1 MPVEGSS
8 VLNTLVPIER
18 LRIRHER
25 PDDVDDIGRVT
36 AEAFAPMPFG
46 DGTEASLIEALRA
59 AGALTISLVATM
71 DDALVGHVSFSPV
84 TIDGRT
90 SNWSQL
96 SPLSVTPHLQGR
108 GIGSALIG
116 SGLQRLRDLRAGGC
130 VLLGNP
136 AYYGRFGFESDPALT
151 YKGQSNR
158 FFQRLTLDGEPVTGD
173 VGLHPAF
180 GV

>member
-1 MPVEGSS
+1 M
-8 VLNTLVPIER
+8 NTSFPIER
-18 LRIRHER
+18 LRIRAER

-46 DGTEASLIEALRA
+46 DGTEAGLIEALRA
-59 AGALTISLVATM
+59 AGALTISLVATI
-71 DDALVGHVSFSPV
+71 DDALVGHISFSPV
-84 TIDGRT
+84 TIDGRP
-90 SNWSQL
+90 SSWSQL
-96 SPLSVTPHLQGR
+96 SPLSVAPHLQRR

-116 SGLQRLRDLRAGGC
+116 SGLQWLRDLRAGGC

-151 YKGQSNR
+151 YQGQSNR
-158 FFQRLTLDGEPVTGD
+158 FFQRLTLDGEHPTGD